1 MHSLSQSNTSNATAI
16 VAPTDSRIGDAY
28 KTLVVEIVKV
38 STGAMSAEDAI
49 NEALTL
55 VQQ

>member
-1 MHSLSQSNTSNATAI
+1 M
-16 VAPTDSRIGDAY
+16 APTDSRIGDAY